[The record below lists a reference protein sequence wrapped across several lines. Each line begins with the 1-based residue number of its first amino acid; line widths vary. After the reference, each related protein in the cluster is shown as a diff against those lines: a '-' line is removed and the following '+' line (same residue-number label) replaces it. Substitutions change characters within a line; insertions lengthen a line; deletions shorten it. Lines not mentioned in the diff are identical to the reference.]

1 MYDDLELVITF
12 MEVMHPDNTFIIN
25 KLKRIYEEIN
35 ANAVQPSGLTTGLQ
49 YRA

>member
-1 MYDDLELVITF
+1 MKEDLELIITF

-35 ANAVQPSGLTTGLQ
+35 ANAVQPSDRGQVVHTI
-49 YRA
+49 